1 MRLCYYLR
9 FLHICMGIVFCSIS
23 GVPKI
28 THLKPPYFRLSV
40 SSVQWRLRNST
51 TMMFNCLRNK
61 PLYIVIF
68 FLPNSSICD
77 SLQSLLSISF
87 TLHLLARQLRMRSPS
102 SPLCLL
108 TVEQIVVEAK
118 KSRTGAAVD
127 KILSG
132 GRLLPGNCLSVFQ
145 CVPQELPSILPL
157 CAAQIAYFARTRLRI
172 KLCHVLHAQTWDFLC
187 LL

>member
-1 MRLCYYLR
+1 M
-9 FLHICMGIVFCSIS
+9 I
-23 GVPKI
+23 
-28 THLKPPYFRLSV
+28 
-40 SSVQWRLRNST
+40 
-51 TMMFNCLRNK
+51 FNCLHNK
-61 PLYIVIF
+61 PLYIVIL

-77 SLQSLLSISF
+77 SWHWLSISF

-187 LL
+187 LLWTPCHVLVLLLCWFYKGFF